1 MDERSKITELLQKM
15 RGGDAEASE
24 EFIGKVYAELRR
36 LAGHY
41 MKAERGGHTLQP
53 TALVHEVY
61 AKLFGAEGVDWQS
74 RGHFFAVAARQMRH
88 YLVDHARERKRD
100 KRGGGVVAVELD
112 EQRAAGGEAIR
123 EDVLIVNEA
132 LDELERQ
139 DPRAAQVVELK
150 FFGGLTD
157 QEAAETLGIS
167 FAAVRRDWEF
177 ARTWLFHRISRGA
190 SAGAQGSS

>member
-1 MDERSKITELLQKM
+1 MDDRSKITELLQKM
-15 RGGDAEASE
+15 RGGDSAASE
-24 EFIGKVYAELRR
+24 ELIEAVYAELRR

-61 AKLFGAEGVDWQS
+61 AKLFSAEPVDWQS
-74 RGHFFAVAARQMRH
+74 RSHFFAVAARQMRR
-88 YLVDHARERKRD
+88 YLVDHARQRNRE
-100 KRGGGVVAVELD
+100 KRGGGAISVELD
-112 EQRAAGGEAIR
+112 EQRAVGGEAIR
-123 EDVLIVNEA
+123 EDVLAVNEA

-157 QEAAETLGIS
+157 QEAAEAIGIS
-167 FAAVRRDWEF
+167 FAAFRRDWEF
-177 ARTWLFHRISRGA
+177 ARAWLFHRMSGGSATESR
-190 SAGAQGSS
+190 